1 MTSRMTQDILRL
13 MRTSAPPLLPIFRSR
28 LQGELLA
35 ATLLEPGREESL
47 TGLAERLGADVGT
60 VQREVSRLERAGIL
74 RTRRVGHTRLAAAN
88 PDSPI
93 YGPLAE
99 LVLRAFGPLQVVAE
113 EFAGIER
120 VEEIFLFGSWAARYL
135 GEEGPEPADLDV
147 LVIGRPSRDAL
158 YEAALRAERRL
169 GRQVNVTVR
178 SKASWQSA
186 EDGFVKEV
194 RRSPLVSVAGTKL
207 EETARR

>member
-1 MTSRMTQDILRL
+1 
-13 MRTSAPPLLPIFRSR
+13 
-28 LQGELLA
+28 
-35 ATLLEPGREESL
+35 LLEPGREESL
-47 TGLAERLGADVGT
+47 TGLAHRLGADVGT

-74 RTRRVGHTRLAAAN
+74 RTRRVGQTRLAAAN
-88 PDSPI
+88 VDSPI
-93 YGPLAE
+93 YAPLTE
-99 LVLRAFGPLQVVAE
+99 IVLKTFGPLHVVAE

-120 VEEIFLFGSWAARYL
+120 MDEIFLFGSWAARYR

-158 YEAALRAERRL
+158 YQAALRAERRL

-178 SKASWQSA
+178 SKASWESA
-186 EDGFVKEV
+186 QDGFVKEV
-194 RRSPLVSVAGTKL
+194 RRSPFVGVPGTKS

>member
-1 MTSRMTQDILRL
+1 

-35 ATLLEPGREESL
+35 ATLLTPEREESL
-47 TGLAERLGADVGT
+47 TGLAHRLGADVGT

-74 RTRRVGHTRLAAAN
+74 RTRRVGQTRLAAAN
-88 PDSPI
+88 TDSPV
-93 YGPLAE
+93 YAPLAE
-99 LVLRAFGPLQVVAE
+99 LVLRAFGPRQVVAE
-113 EFAGIER
+113 EFVGIER
-120 VEEIFLFGSWAARYL
+120 VDEIFLFGSWAARYL
-135 GEEGPEPADLDV
+135 GQEGPAPGDLDV

-178 SKASWQSA
+178 SRAAWQSA
-186 EDGFVKEV
+186 EDGFVKQV
-194 RRSPLVSVAGTKL
+194 RRSPLVSVSGTSSD
-207 EETARR
+207 ETARR

>member
-1 MTSRMTQDILRL
+1 

-47 TGLAERLGADVGT
+47 TGLADRLGADVGT

-93 YGPLAE
+93 YAPLAE

-113 EFAGIER
+113 EFAGIEG
-120 VEEIFLFGSWAARYL
+120 VDEILLFGSWAARYL
-135 GEEGPEPADLDV
+135 GEEGLEPADLDV

-169 GRQVNVTVR
+169 GRQVNLTVR

-186 EDGFVKEV
+186 GDGFVKEV
-194 RRSPLVSVAGTKL
+194 RRSPLVSVAGTKF
-207 EETARR
+207 EETAHR

>member
-1 MTSRMTQDILRL
+1 

-47 TGLAERLGADVGT
+47 TELAHRLGADVGT

-74 RTRRVGHTRLAAAN
+74 RTRRVGQARLASAN

-93 YGPLAE
+93 YASLAE

-113 EFAGIER
+113 EFAGVER
-120 VEEIFLFGSWAARYL
+120 MDEIFLFGSWAARYA
-135 GEEGPEPADLDV
+135 GEEGSAPADLDV
-147 LVIGRPSRDAL
+147 LVIGRPSRDSL
-158 YEAALRAERRL
+158 YEAARRAERRL
-169 GRQVNVTVR
+169 GRPVNVTVR

-194 RRSPLVSVAGTKL
+194 RRSPLVSVAGT
-207 EETARR
+207 ESEDTARR